1 MTNIKPGIYPDTT
14 FEEYIEWN
22 AFHKS
27 MVGPAL
33 RSTAHLHHYIESEKK
48 ATKLMDFGS
57 LVDCLILEPKIFEKD
72 FRMIPETYINSKDKE
87 MPWTLKSN
95 FCRDWMEDVRSA
107 GETPYKSED
116 RDKALLIMRSC
127 NNHKTASEWLDG
139 AQKQVAIV
147 WEDPETEILC
157 KGRIDMLAEK
167 GIYDLKTT
175 SNASPFEFRRVFNN
189 LLYHVQASMYSEGL
203 ATLNEGNLLPF
214 GLIVAEADAPFCVAT
229 YIVGP
234 ESLVT
239 GDNLFKRAIR
249 KYKDY
254 LELGPTGYS
263 NFAEEINIPN
273 WALLLEGETADV

>member
-1 MTNIKPGIYPDTT
+1 MTNIKPGIYPDAT

-27 MVGPAL
+27 MVSPAL

-48 ATKLMDFGS
+48 SSKAMDFGS
-57 LVDCLILEPKIFEKD
+57 LVDCLILEPKIFEND
-72 FRMIPETYINSKDKE
+72 FVMIPETYINSKDKE

-95 FCRDWMEDVRSA
+95 SCRDWMEETKNS
-107 GETPYKSED
+107 GQTPYTRED
-116 RDKALLIMRSC
+116 YEKALLIAAC
-127 NNHKTASEWLDG
+127 CFDHKTANEWWKNS
-139 AQKQVAIV
+139 QKQVAIV
-147 WEDPETEILC
+147 WEDPDTGILC
-157 KGRIDMLAEK
+157 KGRIDILKEN

-203 ATLNEGNLLPF
+203 ATINGGELLPF

-273 WALLLEGETADV
+273 WALLLEEETASV